1 MLHPLNTFEKKDNS
15 IWKTCPK
22 RSKLDLHRTEVGN
35 LLETCVVGVNL
46 PPVPFNSIWCCLSYF
61 EEWVHG
67 VYCLSCM
74 MTSSNEKEAGDL
86 RRHHAHYDVT
96 VMTHLKI
103 GHPLMKLIKFII
115 LIKILFITRPI
126 ITRYRI
132 QQSNAKGRT
141 SIRIWTLK
149 RPIHSLIFG
158 GKPCY
163 TGIVLY
169 LSIGQYVKDT
179 CTSWRVQRS
188 SEDPLQA

>member
-1 MLHPLNTFEKKDNS
+1 MPQEVKTRPTSNRS
-15 IWKTCPK
+15 WK
-22 RSKLDLHRTEVGN
+22 LVGN
-35 LLETCVVGVNL
+35 LCCGCQPASSPFQLDLVLSVLFRRVSAWRLLSFLYDDVIKWKRGWWSETPSRPLWRHCNDT
-46 PPVPFNSIWCCLSYF
+46 F
-61 EEWVHG
+61 EGRASVDETH
-67 VYCLSCM
+67 
-74 MTSSNEKEAGDL
+74 KI
-86 RRHHAHYDVT
+86 HY
-96 VMTHLKI
+96 
-103 GHPLMKLIKFII
+103 